1 MSDNTLY
8 VGIDPGK
15 ENTGIVAYYKPEIKL
30 IEWKGNNQEAYQF
43 LLELKANYPQIKV
56 VIELPT
62 DVFYS
67 RNRNGNV
74 GTQVKIAQSAGINRG
89 LAYAMLDFCK
99 VMKIDAKHQDCG
111 KTTKEAKAMYVNS
124 KLMSLGIAPIKD
136 QHKCDA
142 AYLVIQ
148 HLV

>member
-1 MSDNTLY
+1 MASKLY

-15 ENTGIVAYYKPEIKL
+15 ENTGIVCYDKQEVTL
-30 IEWKGNNQEAYQF
+30 IEWTGSNQDAYRF
-43 LLELKANYPQIKV
+43 LLDLKNKYQNLTV

-62 DVFYS
+62 DVFYD
-67 RNRNGNV
+67 RNRKGAV
-74 GTQVKIAQSAGINRG
+74 GVQVKIAQSAGINRG

-99 VMKIDAKHQDCG
+99 VMQIDAKHKDCG
-111 KTTKEAKAMYVNS
+111 KTTKEMKAMLVNN
-124 KLMSLGIAPIKD
+124 KLKSLGIAPIKN

-142 AYLVIQ
+142 AYLVIE